1 MKQILLIILSAL
13 TISICNAHNTHK
25 LFNEDLE
32 QIESEFK
39 RLNLVEHQ
47 IIESGVHFETPL
59 SSSDFEIPLDS
70 LKQDFPILGIPTF
83 WLVFFPTCAG
93 NCLSPCVGGAFGLT
107 SVFYIKYFG
116 KDEALTREAWA
127 GCLAGQLPL
136 FGYLALFILAIY

>member
-1 MKQILLIILSAL
+1 MSGSFAR
-13 TISICNAHNTHK
+13 NTFN

-39 RLNLVEHQ
+39 RLSIVEHQ
-47 IIESGVHFETPL
+47 IIESGVHLETPL
-59 SSSDFEIPLDS
+59 SSSSFEIPLDS
-70 LKQDFPILGIPTF
+70 LNQDFPIFGIPTF

-93 NCLSPCVGGAFGLT
+93 NCLSPCVGSAFGLT

-116 KDEALTREAWA
+116 RDEELTREAWA

-136 FGYLALFILAIY
+136 FGYLAAFILSVY

>member
-1 MKQILLIILSAL
+1 MKQILLIFLLA
-13 TISICNAHNTHK
+13 TCTTVCFAGNTFE

-39 RLNLVEHQ
+39 RLSIVEHQ
-47 IIESGVHFETPL
+47 IIESGVQLETPL

-70 LKQDFPILGIPTF
+70 LNQDFPILGIPTF

-93 NCLSPCVGGAFGLT
+93 NCLSPCIGGAFGLT
-107 SVFYIKYFG
+107 SVFYIKYFS
-116 KDEALTREAWA
+116 KDDEFTREAWA

-136 FGYLALFILAIY
+136 FGYLAAIILSVY